1 MNVFRIS
8 RRWSVCLHDSRGG
21 RTQKQ
26 SSKNSSKER
35 TVFTKERSHWNMV
48 DGANILIDIFGM
60 NDLYDSISQTL
71 ATHFWVPKMRLS
83 VQ

>member
-1 MNVFRIS
+1 
-8 RRWSVCLHDSRGG
+8 
-21 RTQKQ
+21 
-26 SSKNSSKER
+26 
-35 TVFTKERSHWNMV
+35 MV

-60 NDLYDSISQTL
+60 NDSYDSISQTL